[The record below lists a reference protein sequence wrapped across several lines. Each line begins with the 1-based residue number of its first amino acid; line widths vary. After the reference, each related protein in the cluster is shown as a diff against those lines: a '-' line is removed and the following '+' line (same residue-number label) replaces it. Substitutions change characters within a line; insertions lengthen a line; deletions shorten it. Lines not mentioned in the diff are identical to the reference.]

1 MAASFFLTV
10 PKDEKLYPFN
20 VLREEYSLHF
30 GVRSIANQWKD
41 LLQAKPDV
49 AVHPRLLPNEHNV
62 SVVMGLQPSQAWT
75 HGDITY
81 AQHGKDVSDTISPTE
96 PDLLTDAPALFERV
110 AEGLAEDL
118 SRLKRVWR
126 LRTLAEEERE
136 AWASAGVVV
145 HGPMDK
151 VHLAPG
157 ATLRDA
163 SLNTE
168 QGDILLGPDSEVMEG
183 CRIRGP
189 FALGEDSVLR
199 MGALVYGPTAI
210 GKSCKAGGEL
220 SNVVIHD
227 CSNKAH
233 GGFLGNSVIGSWCN
247 LGAETTC
254 SNLKNTYGDIAEWQQ
269 DIGRF
274 EKRGRTFCGL
284 MLGDHS
290 KTAIHTAFNTA
301 TVVGVMCNVFGDT
314 PPPKH
319 LPSFSWG
326 AEGVKY
332 DLDKA
337 LATAH
342 KVMARRGQD
351 LSTKDEGR
359 IREAFKALV

>member
-20 VLREEYSLHF
+20 VLREESSLHF

-118 SRLKRVWR
+118 SRLKRIWR

-247 LGAETTC
+247 LVPKPRAA
-254 SNLKNTYGDIAEWQQ
+254 I
-269 DIGRF
+269 
-274 EKRGRTFCGL
+274 
-284 MLGDHS
+284 S
-290 KTAIHTAFNTA
+290 KTPMATSPSGSKTLAVLKIGDAPFVASCWATTAKLPFTQPSTRQRWLGSCAMCLETPLLPNICPRSH
-301 TVVGVMCNVFGDT
+301 GVQ
-314 PPPKH
+314 K
-319 LPSFSWG
+319 
-326 AEGVKY
+326 E
-332 DLDKA
+332 
-337 LATAH
+337 
-342 KVMARRGQD
+342 
-351 LSTKDEGR
+351 
-359 IREAFKALV
+359 